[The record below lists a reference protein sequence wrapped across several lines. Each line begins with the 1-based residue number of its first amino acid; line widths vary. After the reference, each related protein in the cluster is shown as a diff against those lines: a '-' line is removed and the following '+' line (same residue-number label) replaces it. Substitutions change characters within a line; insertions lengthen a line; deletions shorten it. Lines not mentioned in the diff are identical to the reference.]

1 VSEAH
6 LVFDCFGGTVAVHVR
21 GADERDDDE
30 VAREARA
37 TLLDAHARLSR
48 FELESELSRLN
59 RDPRE
64 AIPASPLLRRL
75 AAAVGTAGE
84 LSGGLVDATML
95 EEIEAAGYVASLAPG
110 AAPPAEGVM
119 ARFSSPE
126 CKKRQSA
133 WRSISVDEEAGTVI
147 RPPGVKIDGGG
158 IAKGMLADV
167 VAESLEHCEAFAVD
181 CCGDLRLGGRAGRL
195 RRIRVEDPSGGEPL
209 HELSLAAGA
218 VATSG
223 TTRRAWQGPDGRPA
237 HQIIDPRS
245 GRPAFTGIVQAT
257 AVAPSGLLAEVHAK
271 AALLS
276 GPEGAADWLPFGGVL
291 VHDGGEVEV
300 VGAQRTAPQLAA
312 TS

>member
-1 VSEAH
+1 VSEAR

-21 GADERDDDE
+21 GAAGRDDDE

-48 FELESELSRLN
+48 FEAGSELSRLN

-64 AIPASPLLRRL
+64 AVPASPLLRRL

-95 EEIEAAGYVASLAPG
+95 TEIEAAGYVASLAPG
-110 AAPPAEGVM
+110 LGAPPQRVVAP
-119 ARFSSPE
+119 FSSPA
-126 CKKRQSA
+126 CKRRQSA
-133 WRSISVDEEAGTVI
+133 WHSISVDEEAGTVV

-158 IAKGMLADV
+158 IAKGMLADL
-167 VAESLEHCEAFAVD
+167 VAESLEGCEAFAVD
-181 CCGDLRLGGRAGRL
+181 CCGDLRLGGGSSRP
-195 RRIRVEDPSGGEPL
+195 RRIRVEDPFGGEPV
-209 HELSLAAGA
+209 HELSLATGA

-223 TTRRAWQGPDGRPA
+223 TTRRAWLGPDGRPA
-237 HQIIDPRS
+237 HQILDPRS

-257 AVAPSGLLAEVHAK
+257 AVAPSGLLAEVNAK

-300 VGAQRTAPQLAA
+300 VGAQRTAPQPAA
-312 TS
+312 TP